1 MFEPRRGVTMRSGT
15 SGINEWRQRQEN
27 NRIKFAVSICAEFL
41 SANRK
46 KGHRTNKRSN
56 ANRNGSPDDSPK
68 YQTSDNT
75 NKNIND
81 YNINKDNDNFFKLK

>member
-1 MFEPRRGVTMRSGT
+1 M
-15 SGINEWRQRQEN
+15 NEDN
-27 NRIKFAVSICAEFL
+27 VKKIKESNLRFQCAEFL

-56 ANRNGSPDDSPK
+56 ANRNGSPK

>member
-27 NRIKFAVSICAEFL
+27 KRIKFAVSICAEFL

-56 ANRNGSPDDSPK
+56 ANRNGSPK

-81 YNINKDNDNFFKLK
+81 YNINKDSENFLKLK